1 MVSFSAMKIGS
12 FRRKEQKAARKI
24 SIDDSLANTSQDKH
38 QQQQSQDFS
47 RSFDDG
53 AVQIFPQQGAQPP
66 TVLSNQSPDG
76 SPSAAAPTQQF
87 FCYSTNFAPAPL
99 QLPSP
104 LPNPHH
110 QELRTS
116 HYSDPALQARR
127 EAIKIQQKML
137 GENHPDV
144 IFALTSLA
152 RLHQKRG
159 NHAEAASILREA
171 QMCSSKANSA
181 RERQKHQ
188 VEPNIPIE
196 ISFSG

>member
-12 FRRKEQKAARKI
+12 FRRKNGAHSLKQKAARKI
-24 SIDDSLANTSQDKH
+24 SIDQDDTATTSQDKH

-53 AVQIFPQQGAQPP
+53 AVQIFPHQGAQPP
-66 TVLSNQSPDG
+66 TVLSN
-76 SPSAAAPTQQF
+76 AI
-87 FCYSTNFAPAPL
+87 FAPVGAPL

-110 QELRTS
+110 QKLRPLS
-116 HYSDPALQARR
+116 PQYSDPALQARR
-127 EAIKIQQKML
+127 EAIMIQQKML

-144 IFALTSLA
+144 IFALRSLSS
-152 RLHQKRG
+152 LHQKRG

-171 QMCSSKANSA
+171 QMCSSKANSV

-188 VEPNIPIE
+188 VELNVPIE